1 MLSRIENI
9 LQSIVDSSEY
19 DGPVQSRI
27 EQLLLDIKSVISAG
41 GSGGVTEATV
51 STMITTAINS
61 LIDSAP
67 DEYNTLGKIAADLL
81 LTDEQIQTITEQV
94 NDRYT
99 KEETNELVSKIPKFT
114 IEVVTSLPTENIST
128 TTVYLKTGSKSD
140 HDNIYD
146 EYIYVKSKWELL
158 GSQTVDLSGY
168 VTTDALTTALENI
181 DDELSNKLDKSGGTL
196 TGALTTQNVNV
207 NGTVSQGNVYAIK
220 ILGKLDIGAIYD
232 DLDSKYKDGTYHRM
246 WRIRLKTNIN
256 DGCRIKVTLKSSWN
270 RFNAMGTISKT
281 INCGYNNSIIYNNVG
296 YYDSLGYLTEKEFR
310 ISELIWN
317 DTSHVWE
324 ILIWQK
330 NLSGNNEPLVM
341 LEFLGNII
349 DATVLPVELTQ
360 MTSYTAPKASP
371 TGGDKVVNWED
382 TPVFETPYGKEV
394 ATTDLATT
402 STNGLMS
409 KDDKKKLDGIDAI
422 VVDDSISTTSTNAI
436 QNKAV
441 GLKFQGVDSEIS
453 VINSS
458 LTSKTAEI
466 DTIVNE
472 YGSKNLLSLT
482 NINNSNATGIDVS
495 FISNGGIWVHGT
507 KTTNR
512 YGDIY
517 FSSNVK
523 TTLKPNTKYT
533 LTSVNSAP
541 NAMTVRM
548 HLVADK
554 KTIYI
559 GNNASNVNK
568 TSITFTTPNASN
580 IYVDSYAITVT
591 DNNPIDV
598 TVYPMLRYEAIKDD
612 TYVPYA
618 MTNRELTEKV
628 ADTGWITTGNLKYRK
643 SGYIVALQ
651 GTVTPSDSTMSITLG
666 TLPENYRPSQDINI
680 AQAGT
685 DTPSRYIAVHTG
697 GDVELIFISN
707 CTVSHTYSYN
717 GIFMV

>member
-27 EQLLLDIKSVISAG
+27 EQLLLDVKSVISAG

-51 STMITTAINS
+51 STMISASINS

-67 DEYNTLGKIAADLL
+67 DEYNTLGKIAAHLL
-81 LTDEQIQTITEQV
+81 LTDEQIRTITEQV

-140 HDNIYD
+140 PNNIYD

-158 GSQTVDLSGY
+158 GSQTIDLSGY
-168 VTTDALTTALENI
+168 VTTDELTTALENKV
-181 DDELSNKLDKSGGTL
+181 DNTN
-196 TGALTTQNVNV
+196 TGANSLLSKLPTTFTDVPLDDTYFIRQDV
-207 NGTVSQGNVYAIK
+207 GNKMLFGRVEFSTLWTYIK
-220 ILGKLDIGAIYD
+220 
-232 DLDSKYKDGTYHRM
+232 SK
-246 WRIRLKTNIN
+246 
-256 DGCRIKVTLKSSWN
+256 
-270 RFNAMGTISKT
+270 A
-281 INCGYNNSIIYNNVG
+281 
-296 YYDSLGYLTEKEFR
+296 
-310 ISELIWN
+310 
-317 DTSHVWE
+317 DT
-324 ILIWQK
+324 K
-330 NLSGNNEPLVM
+330 
-341 LEFLGNII
+341 
-349 DATVLPVELTQ
+349 
-360 MTSYTAPKASP
+360 
-371 TGGDKVVNWED
+371 
-382 TPVFETPYGKEV
+382 
-394 ATTDLATT
+394 
-402 STNGLMS
+402 
-409 KDDKKKLDGIDAI
+409 
-422 VVDDSISTTSTNAI
+422 ISTTSTNYV

-453 VINSS
+453 GINSS
-458 LTSKTAEI
+458 LTEKTAEI
-466 DTIVNE
+466 AMIVNE

-482 NINNSNATGIDVS
+482 NPPNKVNATGIDVS

-507 KTTNR
+507 KTTDKN
-512 YGDIY
+512 GDIY
-517 FSSNVK
+517 YRPNVK

-533 LTSVNSAP
+533 LTSVNSSP

-548 HLVADK
+548 HLIADDK
-554 KTIYI
+554 IIYI
-559 GNNASNVNK
+559 GNNKSNVNK

-580 IYVDSYAITVT
+580 IYVKEYAITVT
-591 DNNPIDV
+591 NNNPIDV
-598 TVYPMLRYEAIKDD
+598 SVYPMLRYAAIKDD

-651 GTVTPSDSTMSITLG
+651 GSVTPSGSTMSITLG
-666 TLPENYRPSQDINI
+666 ILPNDCRPSQDINI
-680 AQAGT
+680 AQAYT
-685 DTPSRYIAVHTG
+685 DTPLRRIIVHTDG
-697 GDVELIFISN
+697 NVVLLFESN
-707 CTVSHTYSYN
+707 CTENHAYSYN

>member
-19 DGPVQSRI
+19 DRPVQSRI

-51 STMITTAINS
+51 STMIATTINS

-67 DEYNTLGKIAADLL
+67 DEYNTLGKIAAHLL
-81 LTDEQIQTITEQV
+81 LTDEQIRTITEQV

-140 HDNIYD
+140 PDNIYD
-146 EYIYVKSKWELL
+146 EYIYVNSKWELL
-158 GSQTVDLSGY
+158 GTQKIDLTNFYTKEETGDLLNNKVDKVSGKGLSTNDYTTADKNKLSGI
-168 VTTDALTTALENI
+168 A
-181 DDELSNKLDKSGGTL
+181 
-196 TGALTTQNVNV
+196 TGAN
-207 NGTVSQGNVYAIK
+207 
-220 ILGKLDIGAIYD
+220 
-232 DLDSKYKDGTYHRM
+232 
-246 WRIRLKTNIN
+246 KT
-256 DGCRIKVTLKSSWN
+256 
-270 RFNAMGTISKT
+270 
-281 INCGYNNSIIYNNVG
+281 
-296 YYDSLGYLTEKEFR
+296 
-310 ISELIWN
+310 
-317 DTSHVWE
+317 
-324 ILIWQK
+324 
-330 NLSGNNEPLVM
+330 
-341 LEFLGNII
+341 
-349 DATVLPVELTQ
+349 
-360 MTSYTAPKASP
+360 
-371 TGGDKVVNWED
+371 
-382 TPVFETPYGKEV
+382 
-394 ATTDLATT
+394 
-402 STNGLMS
+402 
-409 KDDKKKLDGIDAI
+409 
-422 VVDDSISTTSTNAI
+422 VVDSDISTTSTNAI

-441 GLKFQGVDSEIS
+441 GLKFQDVDSEIS
-453 VINSS
+453 GINSS
-458 LTSKTAEI
+458 LTEKTAEI
-466 DTIVNE
+466 TTIVNE

-482 NINNSNATGIDVS
+482 NPPSKVNATGIDVS

-507 KTTNR
+507 KTTDKK
-512 YGDIY
+512 GDIY
-517 FSSNVK
+517 YKPNVK

-548 HLVADK
+548 HLIADE

-559 GNNASNVNK
+559 GNNTSDVNK

-580 IYVDSYAITVT
+580 IYVKEYVITVT

-598 TVYPMLRYEAIKDD
+598 SVYPMLRYAAIKDD

-651 GTVTPSDSTMSITLG
+651 GSVTPSGSTMSITLG
-666 TLPENYRPSQDINI
+666 ILPNDCRPSQDINI
-680 AQAGT
+680 AQAYT
-685 DTPSRYIAVHTG
+685 DTPLRRIIVHTDG
-697 GDVELIFISN
+697 NVVLLFESN
-707 CTVSHTYSYN
+707 CTASHTYAYN
-717 GIFMV
+717 GIFMI